1 MSSTWDA
8 IGSFWRSMGAT
19 IAPER
24 MIEASS
30 DYIRDCLALCHQA
43 GARGGEGIEL
53 SDRRFRSEAWKANPL
68 LGLVAAWYLT
78 SSQHLGKLADAVE
91 GDAKTRE
98 RIRFCVDQWL
108 AAVAPSNFLM
118 FNADAHSAMR
128 DSNGESLRLGL
139 TNLLADVTR
148 GRLTQTD
155 ESHFAVGENLATTEG
170 SVVYE
175 NDLFQLIQYKP
186 SSANVFERPLLIVP
200 PCINKFYILDLR
212 PDNSLIRN
220 AVDNGQQVFAMS
232 WRNPDASLAHKTWD
246 DYIEEGVLSAIETVR
261 EISRSDQINTLG
273 FCIGGTLLTTALA
286 VAAARG
292 RHPAASMTLLTTMLD
307 FSDTGLLDIFVDEA
321 QVQCREYSIGGKNG
335 APAAVM
341 RGADLAA
348 TFSFLRPN
356 ELVWNYVVDNY
367 LKGQSPAPFDL
378 LYWNGDSTNL
388 PGPMYVWYLRHMY
401 LENRLRERGALTVCG
416 ERVDL
421 GAITTPTL
429 IYASREDHIVPWR
442 SAYASRQLL
451 GGSTTFLL
459 GASGHIAGVIN
470 PPSSN
475 KRSYWS
481 IDSDQAAQR
490 LAEDEWLGK
499 AVEHPGSWWPAW
511 LGWLAQYGGK
521 QVEARANAGSTAY
534 PVIEPAPGRY
544 VMQRA

>member
-1 MSSTWDA
+1 MSFSWDA
-8 IGSFWRSMGAT
+8 IDGFWRSMGAT

-24 MIEASS
+24 MLEASS
-30 DYIRDCLALCHQA
+30 GYIRDCLALFQQA
-43 GARGGEGIEL
+43 GASGGEGIEL
-53 SDRRFRSEAWKANPL
+53 ADRRFRSEAWKANPML
-68 LGLVAAWYLT
+68 ALVAAWYLT

-118 FNADAHSAMR
+118 LNADAQSAMR
-128 DSNGESLRLGL
+128 DSNGESLRQGL
-139 TNLLADVTR
+139 TNLLADVAR

-155 ESHFAVGENLATTEG
+155 ESQFVVGENLATTEG

-186 SSANVFERPLLIVP
+186 HSANVFERPLLIVP

-212 PDNSLIRN
+212 PNNSLIRH
-220 AVDNGQQVFAMS
+220 AVENGQHVFAMS

-246 DYIEEGVLSAIETVR
+246 DYIEEGVLSAIEMVR
-261 EISRSDQINTLG
+261 EISRSEQINTLG

-286 VAAARG
+286 VEAARG

-321 QVQCREYSIGGKNG
+321 QVQCREYSIGGKSG
-335 APAAVM
+335 APAAIM

-401 LENRLRERGALTVCG
+401 LENRLRERGALSVCG

-421 GAITTPTL
+421 RAVTTPTF

-442 SAYASRQLL
+442 SAYASRELL

-475 KRSYWS
+475 KRCYWS
-481 IDSDQAAQR
+481 IEGEQAAR
-490 LAEDEWLGK
+490 SLAEDEWVGA

-511 LGWLAQYGGK
+511 CDWLAQYAGQ
-521 QVEARANAGSTAY
+521 QVSAPASAGTPAR